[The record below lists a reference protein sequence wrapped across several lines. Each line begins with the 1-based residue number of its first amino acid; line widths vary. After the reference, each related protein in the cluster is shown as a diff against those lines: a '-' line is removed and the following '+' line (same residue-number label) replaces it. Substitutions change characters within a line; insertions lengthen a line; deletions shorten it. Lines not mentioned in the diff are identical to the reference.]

1 MVIVVKLRRS
11 IFLRVW
17 KKKEQGEEK
26 KTKEGFGA
34 KENNRCC
41 GMRDTV
47 APLSIK
53 TGRRESQSIVKSTIG
68 GIYL

>member
-1 MVIVVKLRRS
+1 ME
-11 IFLRVW
+11 
-17 KKKEQGEEK
+17 KKRQGEEK

-34 KENNRCC
+34 KQNNRWC

-47 APLSIK
+47 PLSII
-53 TGRRESQSIVKSTIG
+53 TGRREIESIVKSTIG